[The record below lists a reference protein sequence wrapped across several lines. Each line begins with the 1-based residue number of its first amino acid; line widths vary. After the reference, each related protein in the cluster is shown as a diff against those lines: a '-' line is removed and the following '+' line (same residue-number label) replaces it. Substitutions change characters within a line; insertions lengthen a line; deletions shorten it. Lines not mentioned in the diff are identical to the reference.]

1 LEEAREADV
10 LLHVIDASHPDWE
23 EQRAVVREVLGELG
37 LESAE
42 RIMVFNKIDRLTH
55 AEEEALRE
63 RVRALGRHP
72 SVFVS
77 ALHLETLGS
86 LRETLKAR
94 IQARLDRVV
103 IHLQVGDG
111 QTLASL
117 YREGEVLSR
126 RDVDGVVLVEARI
139 PPALRAKLAARAETR
154 VEEAS

>member
-1 LEEAREADV
+1 
-10 LLHVIDASHPDWE
+10 
-23 EQRAVVREVLGELG
+23 
-37 LESAE
+37 
-42 RIMVFNKIDRLTH
+42 MVFNKIDRLTH